1 MKIAQIDKNFAIT
14 NEKVVDGARWYT
26 IPHPSFALYGVYFD
40 EKEGFL
46 RMPREI
52 AKTVS
57 PGVTWCAGCTSGGRV
72 RFSTNSKTFAL
83 SVRYAELPVMS
94 HMSIEG
100 QCGFVLLEETE
111 TGRELVKI
119 MPPVLTD
126 KTGYTAS
133 TALKADG
140 EMHDYILY
148 FPLYNEITAVE
159 IALDEDAKIGKG
171 KAYRN
176 VKPILYYGSSIT
188 HGGCASR
195 SDNMYPARI
204 ERWTNIDFIDLGFS
218 GSARAEDVMVDYLAS
233 IDCSVFVC
241 DYDHNAPNP
250 EHLEETHYRLY
261 EKYRAKR
268 PNTPILFVTRP
279 DIEND
284 NSVDKR
290 REIIFGTYQKAKAL
304 GDDKV
309 YFLDGGSMFEGEDRA
324 KCTVDGCHPNDLGF
338 EKMAK
343 SIKKKLDIIFK
354 EENLPV

>member
-57 PGVTWCAGCTSGGRV
+57 PGVTWGAGCTSGGRV

-83 SVRYAELPVMS
+83 NVRYAELPVMS

-140 EMHDYILY
+140 KMHDYILY

-159 IALDEDAKIGKG
+159 IALDEDAKMGKG

-195 SDNMYPARI
+195 PDGSYQSIISKWN
-204 ERWTNIDFIDLGFS
+204 NVDFINLGFS
-218 GSARAEDVMVDYLAS
+218 GNAKGEDTIVDYLRG
-233 IDCSVFVC
+233 IDCSLFVC
-241 DYDHNAPNP
+241 DYDHNAPTV
-250 EHLEETHYRLY
+250 EHLEKTHYRLY
-261 EKYRAKR
+261 ERYREVQKD
-268 PNTPILFVTRP
+268 TPILFISRP
-279 DIEND
+279 NYTPKDEARTKVIFD
-284 NSVDKR
+284 TYKR
-290 REIIFGTYQKAKAL
+290 ARAL
-304 GDDKV
+304 GDNNV
-309 YFLDGGSMFEGEDRA
+309 YFLDGKTIFGDESEFCM
-324 KCTVDGCHPNDLGF
+324 VDGCHPNDLGF
-338 EKMAK
+338 FRMAK
-343 SIKKKLDIIFK
+343 SIYGEMVKIDKLFS
-354 EENLPV
+354 

>member
-1 MKIAQIDKNFAIT
+1 
-14 NEKVVDGARWYT
+14 
-26 IPHPSFALYGVYFD
+26 
-40 EKEGFL
+40 
-46 RMPREI
+46 MPF
-52 AKTVS
+52 
-57 PGVTWCAGCTSGGRV
+57 SG
-72 RFSTNSKTFAL
+72 S
-83 SVRYAELPVMS
+83 
-94 HMSIEG
+94 
-100 QCGFVLLEETE
+100 CGFILIDETE
-111 TGRELVKI
+111 NLDRFVVSWRPEGWGADDHELKGSI
-119 MPPVLTD
+119 
-126 KTGYTAS
+126 
-133 TALKADG
+133 ALKGDKVRN
-140 EMHDYILY
+140 YILY
-148 FPLYNEITAVE
+148 LPTYNDVE
-159 IALDEDAKIGKG
+159 SLTIHLKNGAFVGAGK
-171 KAYRN
+171 KYAD

-195 SDNMYPARI
+195 SDNMYPSRI

-250 EHLEETHYRLY
+250 EHLEATHYRLY

-284 NSVDKR
+284 NLVDKR